1 MRTEKL
7 HKQIM
12 TILNNASDQIRSE
25 AVEIHDHWWINAIYK
40 VGDVIQYDGKLYR
53 CNLAHTSQESW
64 KPDVS
69 PSLWTQIMYRDGIRI
84 IPEVIPSTQPFAKDE
99 IGWWGDDLYK
109 SLIDAN
115 VYTPEQYPA
124 GWQKF
129 VGNSTTT

>member
-1 MRTEKL
+1 MFKEIHDK
-7 HKQIM
+7 IM

-25 AVEIHDHWWINAIYK
+25 AVEIHDHWWSGIEYK
-40 VGDVIQYDGKLYR
+40 VGDVRQFDGKLYR
-53 CNLAHTSQESW
+53 CNLDHTSQETW

-84 IPEVIPSTQPFAKDE
+84 IPDVIPSTQPFAKDE
-99 IGWWGDDLYK
+99 IGWWGDDLYV
-109 SLIDAN
+109 SLINAN
-115 VYTPEQYPA
+115 VYTPVQYPA

>member
-1 MRTEKL
+1 MREKL
-7 HKQIM
+7 HEEIM
-12 TILNNASDQIRSE
+12 AILNASSDQVRSE
-25 AVEIHDHWWINAIYK
+25 AVEIHNHWWVNAIYK
-40 VGDVIQYDGKLYR
+40 VGDVVQYEGKLYR
-53 CNLAHTSQESW
+53 CNLDHTSQETW